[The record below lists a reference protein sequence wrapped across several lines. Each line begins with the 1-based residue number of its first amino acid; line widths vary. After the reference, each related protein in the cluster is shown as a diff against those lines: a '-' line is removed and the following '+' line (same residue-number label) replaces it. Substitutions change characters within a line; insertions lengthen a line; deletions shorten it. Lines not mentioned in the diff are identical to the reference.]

1 MICTF
6 YSFKGG
12 VGRSMALA
20 NIAELLYRRG
30 LNVLMVDFDL
40 EAPGLER
47 FFDVPDAINK
57 PAEIQEK
64 RGIIDLLMS
73 YKELCSL
80 PPEANY
86 TPSFVVEPLANFIT
100 PIYEASDGKGR
111 LSIIQAGCCRSEK
124 HLAEYAQKIRFFDWN
139 DFYSNLDGGHFFNWF
154 RDELEKAADIVL
166 VDSRTG
172 FAEISGICAY
182 QLADLVILF
191 VAANEQNFE
200 GTKMMARSLRNDK
213 LIQEGRQGR
222 ALDLL
227 FVPSR
232 VEQDEGVLQD
242 EFKKRFE
249 MSFGEF
255 FQSKLKFEQGIF
267 LDLRIP
273 YVTHYAYREQVAVRD
288 FDDSSKQARSLNL
301 TQAYEKLALT
311 IAQLAHKDSKL
322 YIRFFQK
329 IKINVGTFNSCIKK
343 RGSIMYQ
350 TEEVLNA
357 ARAIRSH
364 LPELLGDEAQEVAK
378 ELDAL
383 LALDKAG
390 EDVEIEI
397 FDLLGEHEPTRE
409 WMQNQLEDKKVSGG
423 EKSYSPLL
431 GRSETTPS
439 GTQKYQCPETECTE
453 AWVSHKARQPIPKCS
468 IHNVQLVKA

>member
-57 PAEIQEK
+57 PVDIQEK
-64 RGIIDLLMS
+64 RGIIDLLKS

-80 PPEANY
+80 PPEVNF
-86 TPSFVVEPLANFIT
+86 TPSFAVEPIANFIT
-100 PIYEASDGKGR
+100 PIYEASDGKGT

-124 HLAEYAQKIRFFDWN
+124 HLAEYAKKIRFFDWN

-154 RDELEKAADIVL
+154 REELEKAADIVL

-191 VAANEQNFE
+191 VAANEQNFD
-200 GTKMMARSLRNDK
+200 GTKMMAHGLRNYK

-232 VEQDEGVLQD
+232 VEQAESDRLD
-242 EFKKRFE
+242 KFKEDFE
-249 MSFGEF
+249 NCFGEF
-255 FQSKLKFEQGIF
+255 FDPKLKFEQGIF
-267 LDLRIP
+267 LDLGIP
-273 YVTHYAYREQVAVRD
+273 YVPKYAYKEQVATRD
-288 FDDSSKQARSLNL
+288 FNDPSKQASSLYLNDAYNKL
-301 TQAYEKLALT
+301 TIT
-311 IAQLAHKDSKL
+311 IAQFAPKDTKL
-322 YIRFFQK
+322 YKLFSK
-329 IKINVGTFNSCIKK
+329 IIEELSLISRHIYMLSDPPPVIDFKLTSKFNLPNSIKNLPTIVEAYLQASK
-343 RGSIMYQ
+343 TGLDTHVQETLKNASI
-350 TEEVLNA
+350 
-357 ARAIRSH
+357 
-364 LPELLGDEAQEVAK
+364 
-378 ELDAL
+378 
-383 LALDKAG
+383 
-390 EDVEIEI
+390 
-397 FDLLGEHEPTRE
+397 
-409 WMQNQLEDKKVSGG
+409 
-423 EKSYSPLL
+423 
-431 GRSETTPS
+431 
-439 GTQKYQCPETECTE
+439 
-453 AWVSHKARQPIPKCS
+453 
-468 IHNVQLVKA
+468 